1 MTLLHHRFLKDIAL
15 ADLAFEAE
23 GATYDE
29 LFQHAAEAVFAALC
43 RTSTEEKKTQRTIDL
58 TAPSVENL
66 LYDFLSDIVYLKDA
80 DGLVF
85 SAADVS
91 VRGGARWSLHAV
103 ISGEHINRDKHAL
116 GSDVKAVTMHMLKVW
131 QEKKQ
136 YCARVILDI

>member
-1 MTLLHHRFLKDIAL
+1 MATSHYRFLKDIAI

-23 GATYDE
+23 GATYDG

-43 RTSTEEKKTQRTIDL
+43 RASTVEKKVERTIDL

-66 LYDFLSDIVYLKDA
+66 LYDFLSEIVYLKDV

-91 VRGGARWSLHAV
+91 VQEGARWSLHAV
-103 ISGEHINRDKHAL
+103 ISGELINKEKHAL

-131 QEKKQ
+131 KQ
-136 YCARVILDI
+136 KEQYHARVILDI